1 MPTDSPTSK
10 LGATPAQKSGDEN
23 RVLIERVVLG
33 TAMESPTDLA
43 ALRTAG
49 VDQEWFY
56 DLRHATIWTT
66 ITTAAD
72 NGDPTT
78 PVAITER
85 LVRNGVLAAIGDNAY
100 VFTLYQAAD
109 PGRGSWYARRLAE
122 RHQQRKVGDAA
133 ARLNQSLNAD
143 GFDPVRIAALAGEIA
158 EAAALNPV
166 PGSDDA
172 VRIDSAV
179 DEYLANYLKEDAVDA
194 IPTPWVDVNEMLASH
209 GFERGQVVTVGG
221 STGMGKSIAL
231 TNLAREIGIGQFR
244 PTVMFTMEM
253 TVEAVTWRILADLAG
268 VEERSIRRRE
278 LSDRDMV
285 KVESAR
291 ERLQNAPLWIISGPQ
306 TVAEMRRTVDR
317 ISREHGEIHAVIID
331 YVQIIKL
338 VDRAHGQQVAI
349 ADNMKALKE
358 WALEGPYLIIAAA
371 QVNRNPSSR
380 PDRRPTLSDLRES
393 GEIENSSDIVI
404 LLHREDYYD
413 SESPR
418 AGEVDFIVAKQRGG
432 YTGTMTL
439 AAQLHLT
446 RFVSMALPE

>member
-1 MPTDSPTSK
+1 MPTDSPTSN
-10 LGATPAQKSGDEN
+10 LNAAPAQKSGDEN

-33 TAMESPTDLA
+33 TAMESPTDLD

-66 ITTAAD
+66 IVDAAD
-72 NGDPTT
+72 GGSPTT
-78 PVAITER
+78 PIAITER

-100 VFTLYQAAD
+100 VFTLYQTSD
-109 PGRGSWYARRLAE
+109 PGRGTWYAKQLAE
-122 RHQQRKVGDAA
+122 RHQQRKVGEAA
-133 ARLNQSLNAD
+133 AKLNQSLSSD
-143 GFDPVRIAALAGEIA
+143 EFDPDRIADLAGRIT
-158 EAAALNPV
+158 EAATLNL
-166 PGSDDA
+166 GSNSDDA

-179 DEYLANYLKEDAVDA
+179 DEYLANYLKEDTVDA
-194 IPTPWVDVNEMLASH
+194 IQTPWVDINEMLASH

-278 LSDRDMV
+278 LSDLEIA

-306 TVAEMRRTVDR
+306 TVSEMRRTVDR
-317 ISREHGEIHAVIID
+317 LSREYGEIHTVVID
-331 YVQIIKL
+331 YIQIIKL
-338 VDRAHGQQVAI
+338 VDRTHGQQVAI
-349 ADNMKALKE
+349 ADNMKAIKE

-371 QVNRNPSSR
+371 QVNRNPNSR

-418 AGEVDFIVAKQRGG
+418 TGEVDFILAKQRGG
-432 YTGTMTL
+432 YTGTVTL